1 MTLKYWDEAF
11 LAATYLIN
19 HLCRKIL
26 QFATPLERLF
36 HENPNYEGL
45 RTFGCACWPN
55 LCPFNTHKLQFHS
68 KQCVFLGYSN
78 MYKWFKCLDVAGGR
92 VYISRDVI
100 FDETIFPFS
109 KLNPNADT
117 RLRSKI
123 LYLPID
129 SHPPFSSFHVNEFLD
144 GSNACVPVNL
154 VSINGIC
161 LPGATKKNLGEID
174 AGIPLESAD

>member
-1 MTLKYWDEAF
+1 
-11 LAATYLIN
+11 
-19 HLCRKIL
+19 
-26 QFATPLERLF
+26 
-36 HENPNYEGL
+36 
-45 RTFGCACWPN
+45 
-55 LCPFNTHKLQFHS
+55 
-68 KQCVFLGYSN
+68 

-129 SHPPFSSFHVNEFLD
+129 SHPPISSFHVNEFLD
-144 GSNACVPVNL
+144 GSNACVLVNL